1 MAKYGSLYRVG
12 FVILVVGGKAGSV
25 SDETI
30 LLPLFFVVD
39 AAMIL
44 SAVVIDFTISHAIRG
59 MTVKGNTDRFRGTF
73 PDSAISNGAESIGY
87 RLIADRA
94 GRAVAIILTCVADLG
109 RAAGRKQQY
118 QRQCSQKRSD
128 GGIKSEEFRGDLL
141 LLHGGAS
148 PMKKNAISDGVPK
161 MGTPESAVSISGCT
175 VGPGP

>member
-1 MAKYGSLYRVG
+1 MG
-12 FVILVVGGKAGSV
+12 FAILDVRGQAGSV

-30 LLPLFFVVD
+30 FLPFFFVVD
-39 AAMIL
+39 TAMIL
-44 SAVVIDFTISHAIRG
+44 SAVFIDFTISHAISR
-59 MTVKGNTDRFRGTF
+59 MTVKSNTDRFRGTF

-94 GRAVAIILTCVADLG
+94 GRAVAIVLTGVADLG
-109 RAAGRKQQY
+109 RAAGRKQQC
-118 QRQCSQKRSD
+118 QRQCSQKRSH
-128 GGIKSEEFRGDLL
+128 GGIKPEEFRGDLL

-175 VGPGP
+175 VGPRP